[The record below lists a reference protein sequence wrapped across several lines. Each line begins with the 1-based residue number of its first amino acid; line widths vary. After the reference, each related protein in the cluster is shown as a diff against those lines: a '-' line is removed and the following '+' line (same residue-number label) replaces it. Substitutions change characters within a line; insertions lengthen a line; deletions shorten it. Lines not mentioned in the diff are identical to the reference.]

1 MTEVNLIGGAIAFI
15 VFLLVEGRRYYKKK
29 RSTNNLKYRY
39 GTDYSVS
46 YRRKL

>member
-29 RSTNNLKYRY
+29 KTKA
-39 GTDYSVS
+39 
-46 YRRKL
+46 